1 MTSWNIEDMLNN
13 VDSFSCQ
20 PEFANGMFTGKHV
33 VLAKL
38 NEARQLKRLGGRK
51 RVWGDRVIAAT
62 FDNEN
67 DALDRAAMLNNCLL
81 FFHTIEH
88 VNDVLDKAEYVNDT
102 DYLFDHTTVG
112 KTGLIV
118 AAN

>member
-1 MTSWNIEDMLNN
+1 MASWNIEDMLNN
-13 VDSFSCQ
+13 VDSFNCQ
-20 PEFANGMFTGKHV
+20 AEFDNGMFTGRYV

-38 NEARQLKRLGGRK
+38 NEARQLKRRNGRK
-51 RVWGDRVIAAT
+51 RVWGDRVVVAT

-67 DALDRAAMLNNCLL
+67 DALDRTIMLNNCLL

-88 VNDVLDKAEYVNDT
+88 VNGVLDKAEYVNDT
-102 DYLFDHTTVG
+102 DYLFDHASVG

-118 AAN
+118 G